1 MVFVVELG
9 AYRQPILGVDAVSSY
24 LEISEALYEQIE
36 PMRTIDTH
44 EHLFEEPTRLADQL
58 DFSSLFDAYANADLV
73 SAGMSSSD
81 HDRFM
86 SPATDLD
93 DKWRMAA
100 PYWEAARHTG
110 YSTAIRLTIRDL
122 YGADDLNSST
132 YGPITEKMRAANK
145 PGVIR
150 SVLHDKAGIDWCIVP
165 QPRWR
170 AASLQSG
177 DRSQPFQ
184 AGDRRSKVL
193 WPGDDGAGV
202 GRPDW
207 SSPGL
212 LVGL

>member
-1 MVFVVELG
+1 M
-9 AYRQPILGVDAVSSY
+9 SSY
-24 LEISEALYEQIE
+24 LEISEALYDQIE

-81 HDRFM
+81 HGRFM

-93 DKWRMAA
+93 EKWRMAA

-132 YGPITEKMRAANK
+132 YGPITEKMRGGEQAGRESERAARQGRNRL
-145 PGVIR
+145 VHR
-150 SVLHDKAGIDWCIVP
+150 P
-165 QPRWR
+165 QPRR
-170 AASLQSG
+170 RTASLQSG